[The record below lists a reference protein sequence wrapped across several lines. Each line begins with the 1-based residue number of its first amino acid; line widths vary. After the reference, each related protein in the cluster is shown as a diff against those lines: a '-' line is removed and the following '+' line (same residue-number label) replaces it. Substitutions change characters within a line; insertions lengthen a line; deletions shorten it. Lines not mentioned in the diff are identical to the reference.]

1 MFFKEEEGGPSLI
14 KKSDL
19 KSLYFSKLYFNF
31 FLEKNKPVNSDYP
44 KNEIPKESKEIIK
57 IYLQLL
63 LDFIIYEEEEN
74 INNIYWMII
83 LPISLYSNN
92 EKFFNFINNE
102 LRLKHNRKIIFG
114 KDIVSKQYNL
124 KNKDY
129 LLVHL
134 GGFNIEISLK
144 NEIIKSFKNS
154 THQIIEKISKT
165 I

>member
-19 KSLYFSKLYFNF
+19 KSLFFSKLYFNF

-74 INNIYWMII
+74 INNIY
-83 LPISLYSNN
+83 
-92 EKFFNFINNE
+92 
-102 LRLKHNRKIIFG
+102 
-114 KDIVSKQYNL
+114 
-124 KNKDY
+124 
-129 LLVHL
+129 
-134 GGFNIEISLK
+134 
-144 NEIIKSFKNS
+144 
-154 THQIIEKISKT
+154 
-165 I
+165 